1 MNARKTFNFD
11 LIAIFALVTACF
23 ALASPAAAYDPEVG
37 DFSKS
42 ADDLV
47 RVVTYNIE
55 RRFVAEPAS
64 DEAFARVL
72 LALRPDVIIFEEIV
86 PEVTDEQIA
95 ERLNSVLADLSTQ
108 WHVYSGTGSYI
119 HNVIASRYPL
129 SMLRQD
135 TDPPSDS
142 RGVTMALV
150 DLPDDVFSADLYLMG
165 VHLKCCNGGRGEQA
179 RRQKSVDA
187 MLSWIGKGR
196 DGNEEN
202 FELAPGTAIIALG
215 DFNFVG
221 GPAAVPPL
229 DNFLAG
235 DIIDE
240 AAYGADVAADWD
252 GSAMTNLL
260 AVDPLSGAN
269 FTWQGNGQYPPGQL
283 DRIIYSDSVMEI
295 AESFVLNTNSMN
307 AAQLGAAGLEATD
320 TNIGVTSDHLPFVM
334 DFRVTGPG
342 D

>member
-1 MNARKTFNFD
+1 MNAMKYCKPES
-11 LIAIFALVTACF
+11 IAIFALATACL
-23 ALASPAAAYDPEVG
+23 ALASPGAAYDPEQG

-42 ADDLV
+42 EDDLI
-47 RVVTYNIE
+47 RVVTYNTE
-55 RRFVAEPAS
+55 RRFVADPAS
-64 DEAFARVL
+64 DEAYARVL
-72 LALRPDVIIFEEIV
+72 LALRPDVILFEEII
-86 PEVTDEQIA
+86 PEATDEQIA
-95 ERLNSVLADLSTQ
+95 ERLNSVLGDLSTQ
-108 WHVYSGTGSYI
+108 WHVYSGISQRLR
-119 HNVIASRYPL
+119 NVIASRYPL
-129 SMLRQD
+129 SMMRQD

-150 DLPDDVFSADLYLMG
+150 DLPDDTSSADLYLMG

-187 MLSWIGKGR
+187 MISWIGKGR

-235 DIIDE
+235 DVIDE
-240 AAYGADVAADWD
+240 ATYGADVAADWD
-252 GSAMTNLL
+252 GSALTNLL
-260 AVDPLSGAN
+260 AVDPISGEN

-283 DRIIYSDSVMEI
+283 DRIIYSDSVMEV
-295 AESFVLNTNSMN
+295 AESFVLNTSSMN
-307 AAQLGAAGLEATD
+307 PAQLGVAGLEATD
-320 TNIGVTSDHLPFVM
+320 TNIGVTSDHLPFVV
-334 DFRVTGPG
+334 DFRVTGTS